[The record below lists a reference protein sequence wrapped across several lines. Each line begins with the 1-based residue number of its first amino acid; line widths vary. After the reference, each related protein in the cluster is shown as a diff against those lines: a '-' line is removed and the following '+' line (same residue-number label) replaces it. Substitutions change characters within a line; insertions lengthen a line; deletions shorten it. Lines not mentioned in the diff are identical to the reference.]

1 MISTEYPK
9 IHAATV
15 IVNTAYRR
23 IYNLTRLGRLNE
35 AHDTS
40 KRLAA
45 ALRTLAKPRPHR
57 RTKFD

>member
-23 IYNLTRLGRLNE
+23 IYNLTRLVRLQE

-40 KRLAA
+40 RRLAA
-45 ALRTLAKPRPHR
+45 ALGMLSKPRR
-57 RTKFD
+57 KNRTKFD